1 MNADPSATVTLAR
14 IVRPWGRRGE
24 VAAEILTDFP
34 ARLTKLR
41 EVFLARDGAPAR
53 TVAVRSCRIHL
64 GQAVFHFAGSD
75 SISDA
80 ERLRGLEVQVPGG
93 RAELDPGRH
102 YLSDLAGCEV
112 RDAESGD
119 VLGTVQEVQ
128 GARGPGSGAG
138 ATPES
143 WVLVVAGQDGELL
156 IPLAAEI
163 CTSIDVTARRIEVRL
178 PEGLRDL
185 NRDSA

>member
-1 MNADPSATVTLAR
+1 MRADPSATVTLAR

-34 ARLTKLR
+34 ARLTELR

-64 GQAVFHFAGSD
+64 GQAVFHFAGCD

-93 RAELDPGRH
+93 RVELEPGRH
-102 YLSDLAGCEV
+102 YVSDLTGCEV
-112 RDAESGD
+112 RDAESGE
-119 VLGTVQEVQ
+119 VLGTVREVQ
-128 GARGPGSGAG
+128 DGRDAGSG

-143 WVLVVAGQDGELL
+143 WVLVVAATDGELL

-163 CTSIDVTARRIEVRL
+163 CTTIDLTARRIEVRL

>member
-1 MNADPSATVTLAR
+1 VDADPSATVTLAR

-41 EVFLARDGAPAR
+41 EVFLAREGAPAR
-53 TVAVRSCRIHL
+53 TFAVRSCRIHL
-64 GQAVFHFAGSD
+64 GQAVFHFAGCD

-93 RAELDPGRH
+93 RVELDPGRH

-112 RDAESGD
+112 RDAESGE

-128 GARGPGSGAG
+128 DARDAGSGAI
-138 ATPES
+138 PES

-163 CTSIDVTARRIEVRL
+163 CTTIDVTARRIEVRL